1 MKRTFDDPAARV
13 SLILIATTVTL
24 AALKIAADIFA
35 PLVLA
40 LVTGVILAP
49 VTDFLERFGLPSR
62 FAAVTVLIVGLVC
75 FGALVFLLEPMIWR
89 IADTLPQIRIEIRS
103 WVAELRGLIRGLDEV
118 NREVEEALGANGNGN
133 GNEEESG
140 DAAASAVP
148 DMSTALF
155 LAPVIIMQVL
165 IFVGT
170 LFFFL
175 MTRKGIYRWLSGHI
189 GTEAETDMIFNRFTT
204 VERLISQYFVAIS
217 LINAALG
224 AALGAALMAIGMP
237 GAWIWG
243 VAAFLLN
250 FILYLGPVVVI
261 LGLLVSGLVVFNGLM
276 SVVPAA
282 IFLFLNMMEAQFVT
296 PTLVGRYISVNPLL
310 IFVSLVFWL
319 WLWGPIGGIIAI
331 PVLVFVLVMPD
342 IFDPGETTDIS
353 AAKAD

>member
-1 MKRTFDDPAARV
+1 MRQPFEDPVARV
-13 SLILIATTVTL
+13 SLILIAATVTL

-49 VTDFLERFGLPSR
+49 VTDFLERLGLPSR

-89 IADTLPQIRIEIRS
+89 IADALPQIRLELRS
-103 WVAELRGLIRGLDEV
+103 WVAEFRGLVRGLDEV
-118 NREVEEALGANGNGN
+118 NREVEEALGGNGSEKEN
-133 GNEEESG
+133 GE
-140 DAAASAVP
+140 AAASGVP

-155 LAPVIIMQVL
+155 HAPVIIMQVL

-189 GTEAETDMIFNRFTT
+189 GTEAETDMILNRFTT

-217 LINAALG
+217 SINAALG

-261 LGLLVSGLVVFNGLM
+261 LGLLVSGVVVFSGLM
-276 SVVPAA
+276 SLVPAA

-331 PVLVFVLVMPD
+331 PILVFVLVMPD
-342 IFDPGETTDIS
+342 IFDPGEKTDVS